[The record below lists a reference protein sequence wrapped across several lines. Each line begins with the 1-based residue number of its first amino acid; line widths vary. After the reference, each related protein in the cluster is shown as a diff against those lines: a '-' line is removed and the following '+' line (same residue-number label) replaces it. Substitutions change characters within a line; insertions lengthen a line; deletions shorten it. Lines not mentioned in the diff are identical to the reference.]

1 MMNFK
6 AGRFLKIIFLAAL
19 AAFILKT
26 FFIEAYKIPTRSMEN
41 TLLAGDFLLVNKLAY
56 GPSTPKYI
64 PFTAIKI
71 PSVRLPAITSPKL
84 NDVIIF
90 EYPGNRDEL
99 FPQESINYIKR
110 CIGVPGDTILIKEK
124 KLFVN
129 SLKIDLPEFGILH
142 KNEIGKINSANPLI
156 FPKGSNWNKDYYG
169 PLVVPRKGDEIH
181 LNLDNIDQWRL
192 FIDREYGEPVVRIVD
207 GKILINGNFTDKY
220 VVKDNYYFV
229 LGDNRD
235 DSADSRFW
243 GFVPHKNLIG
253 RAMMIYWSL
262 DGNTEKNGSTS
273 ILSSIRWNR
282 IGRVIN

>member
-71 PSVRLPAITSPKL
+71 PSVRLPAIASPKL

-169 PLVVPRKGDEIH
+169 PLVVPGKGDEIH

-262 DGNTEKNGSTS
+262 DSNTENNGSTS